1 MVFITL
7 VYPYEKNHQSAS
19 NKLYYGLIF
28 ELEKLWIH
36 NLNSI
41 TTRHRVRF
49 SPNSLGGQNTKN
61 AGGRTLYQSEKESW
75 IRRTLTEQPAL
86 LVSLMYLLASVI
98 GLFYSW
104 AFLRP
109 FGINM
114 LQYAEISDFLLASIK
129 EPLTWVLTLFAVA
142 VIQLDNAMSR
152 RVQSRKPGRYSR
164 WFNSWYGSDRYRQ
177 FNYSMFVILAAAF
190 LFGYADL
197 KERDVRD
204 GGTEV
209 YEVQLADG
217 SPPEQRVLLGTTVN
231 FIFLYDPP
239 SERVSIHP
247 NESVLSLSKKVPEK
261 PVEKPSVPDD
271 SEADTP
277 KPKPESSESTN

>member
-1 MVFITL
+1 MENTGDLTL
-7 VYPYEKNHQSAS
+7 SQ
-19 NKLYYGLIF
+19 F
-28 ELEKLWIH
+28 
-36 NLNSI
+36 
-41 TTRHRVRF
+41 
-49 SPNSLGGQNTKN
+49 
-61 AGGRTLYQSEKESW
+61 EKESW

-129 EPLTWVLTLFAVA
+129 EPLTWVLALFAVA

-164 WFNSWYGSDRYRQ
+164 WYSSWYGSDRYRQ
-177 FNYSMFVILAAAF
+177 FNYPVLVILAAGF
-190 LFGYADL
+190 LFVYADL
-197 KERDVRD
+197 KERHVRD
-204 GGTEV
+204 GGGEV
-209 YEVQLADG
+209 YEVQLADD
-217 SPPEQRVLLGTTVN
+217 SAPEQRVLLGTTVN

-247 NESVLSLSKKVPEK
+247 NENVLSLSKKVPEK

-271 SEADTP
+271 SGVGTP
-277 KPKPESSESTN
+277 DLEPSESTN